1 MDFDHSGRWFP
12 PTTVRP
18 SDLHAPLP
26 SGLPFESLI
35 PTFTMQNPGELLDRY
50 YSRKQ
55 GIYERTDPK
64 GTVRQRWGVF
74 GNRPRN
80 VGTPTS
86 SARFVSDEIRS
97 HGHSA
102 VRVPVYGKDLVPNE
116 SRVVVDFRGRDQKSP
131 STGVHLAYLF
141 GDESDPSRLQ
151 GAEDIVLEKLLWN
164 EVELI
169 IAWPG
174 YQRERYSICV
184 TSDNGGP
191 LTRFDLAK
199 QITIAYGIFFRKV
212 EKEGL
217 LPSATGF
224 YNIALHQ
231 GLNSRWN
238 TLGIQFM
245 QLRLVRLRNTI
256 RGSWVVDIEIIV

>member
-131 STGVHLAYLF
+131 STGTFPIMLFATSAQDSRHCDIGVHLAYLF

-169 IAWPG
+169 IAVSTN
-174 YQRERYSICV
+174 RIRFACV
-184 TSDNGGP
+184 SD
-191 LTRFDLAK
+191 
-199 QITIAYGIFFRKV
+199 
-212 EKEGL
+212 
-217 LPSATGF
+217 
-224 YNIALHQ
+224 
-231 GLNSRWN
+231 
-238 TLGIQFM
+238 
-245 QLRLVRLRNTI
+245 
-256 RGSWVVDIEIIV
+256 VDWI